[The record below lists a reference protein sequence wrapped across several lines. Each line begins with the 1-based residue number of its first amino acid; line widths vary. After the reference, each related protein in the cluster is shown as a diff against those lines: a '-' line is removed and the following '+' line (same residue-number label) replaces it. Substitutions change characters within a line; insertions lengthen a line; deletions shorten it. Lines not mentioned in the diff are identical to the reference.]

1 MMRQAAGIIVM
12 FFLLQ
17 GCNRDKCTT
26 IEGPREARTLMLQPV
41 GEIELNMVASLRL
54 RLDTVAP
61 AMEVIAQKEV
71 HEQLDINTAGNELLV
86 NLKSCIK
93 EHEEII
99 MNTSLREVHSLKI
112 TSAGEITSSSL
123 IAGDTL
129 HLLNTGLGDLD
140 LVLHMDRIDAGI
152 RSSGDVLLSGQT
164 QRLDLL
170 STASGDLKAF
180 DLVADTVNLVLR
192 GTSVV
197 EVYTDGVLNI
207 EFHNPSTVSYRG
219 TPAAIHVIGDG
230 TVTDANL

>member
-1 MMRQAAGIIVM
+1 MRQAAGILIV
-12 FFLLQ
+12 FFLLN
-17 GCNRDKCTT
+17 GCNRDKCKT
-26 IEGPREARTLMLQPV
+26 IEGPRETRLLLIQPAD
-41 GEIELNMVASLRL
+41 EIGLNMVASLRL

-71 HEQLDINTAGNELLV
+71 HEQLDINTAGNELV
-86 NLKSCIK
+86 VDLKSCIK

-99 MNTSLREVHSLKI
+99 MNTSLPEVRSLNI
-112 TSAGEITSSSL
+112 TSAGEIASSSL

-129 HLLNTGLGDLD
+129 HLLNTGLGDID
-140 LVLHMDRIDAGI
+140 LVLHMNRINANI

-164 QRLDLL
+164 ERLDLL

-180 DLVADTVNLVLR
+180 NLIADTVNLDLR
-192 GTSVV
+192 GSSVV

-207 EFHNPSTVSYRG
+207 EFHSKATVNYRG
-219 TPAAIHVIGDG
+219 TPVTINIQGDG